1 MEISEHHWTPEQRRL
16 PSGPPQRPPEI
27 DPTVDP
33 MMQMMQ
39 QMMAGMPG
47 GGGVG
52 PNGEMPEL
60 PAFMQSMM
68 SGQQQAAQETAQ
80 PVSDTA
86 YIWRIVHAIF
96 ALSLAAYVALTSTFT
111 GSKIARF
118 DTIHS
123 QEVVNP
129 NFFYIFATVETVLQS
144 SRYFLE
150 KGQLS
155 GGGMLAKIANSGMI
169 PEPWVGYIRVVGRYM
184 TIWSTLVGDA
194 MAVVFVLGVIAWWKG
209 TAEV

>member
-1 MEISEHHWTPEQRRL
+1 
-16 PSGPPQRPPEI
+16 
-27 DPTVDP
+27 

-39 QMMAGMPG
+39 QMMSSMPG
-47 GGGVG
+47 GAGGGMG

-68 SGQQQAAQETAQ
+68 AGQQQAAQEAAQ
-80 PVSDTA
+80 PASDTA
-86 YIWRIVHAIF
+86 YIWRIVHAVF

-118 DTIHS
+118 DTIQS
-123 QEVVNP
+123 QDAVNP

-155 GGGMLAKIANSGMI
+155 GGGMLATVTNSGMI
-169 PEPWVGYIRVVGRYM
+169 PEPWAGYIRVVGRYM
-184 TIWSTLVGDA
+184 TIWTTLVGDA
-194 MAVVFVLGVIAWWKG
+194 MVVVFVLGAIAWWKS
-209 TAEV
+209 TIKV